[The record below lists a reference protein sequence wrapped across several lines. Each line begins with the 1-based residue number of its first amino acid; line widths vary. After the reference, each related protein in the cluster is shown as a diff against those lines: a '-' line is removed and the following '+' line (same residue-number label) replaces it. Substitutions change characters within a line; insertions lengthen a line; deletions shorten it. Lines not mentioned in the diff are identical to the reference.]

1 MYDLTALR
9 ERLRTQR
16 PVPWDQLPDFSLYMD
31 QVLSYMDRQVIRF
44 DEDDGLTAAMVNNYT
59 KSGLVPRAEG
69 KKYNRDH
76 LAYLTAI
83 CVLKRVM
90 STRDMDLLI
99 REELQGDRPISDGY
113 AAFCGS
119 LNKALNAVADEM
131 EDRTGEEELA
141 DAAIHFALMS
151 YAAGVASSRYVTLL
165 RQRQEAR
172 EEAASAAHAK
182 SKERAKKEKDDFVIL
197 TDSCCDMTA
206 RMAADLELEVLPL
219 SLNMEDRV
227 YHNYLD
233 GREIGFQDFY
243 ARLRAGALATTSAI
257 SVGVFDEAMRKIL
270 DSGRDVLYLA
280 FSSALSTTYQSA
292 VIAADD
298 LREAYPGR
306 KIFVVD
312 TLSASLGQGL
322 LVYLCVQEKRKGKT
336 IDQVHVFAEETK
348 AKVCHWF
355 TVDDLNH
362 LKRGGRVS
370 AAAALFGTMLSI
382 KPVLHVDDTGHLVP
396 VSKTRGRKASL
407 LALVDRMAESAVDP
421 AGQTIFISHGDCEAD
436 AEFVADEVRRRFGVQ
451 DIYINYVGPVIGNH
465 SGPGTLAL
473 FFLGSRR

>member
-1 MYDLTALR
+1 M
-9 ERLRTQR
+9 
-16 PVPWDQLPDFSLYMD
+16 
-31 QVLSYMDRQVIRF
+31 
-44 DEDDGLTAAMVNNYT
+44 
-59 KSGLVPRAEG
+59 
-69 KKYNRDH
+69 
-76 LAYLTAI
+76 
-83 CVLKRVM
+83 
-90 STRDMDLLI
+90 
-99 REELQGDRPISDGY
+99 
-113 AAFCGS
+113 
-119 LNKALNAVADEM
+119 
-131 EDRTGEEELA
+131 
-141 DAAIHFALMS
+141 
-151 YAAGVASSRYVTLL
+151 
-165 RQRQEAR
+165 
-172 EEAASAAHAK
+172 
-182 SKERAKKEKDDFVIL
+182 DDFVIL

-336 IDQVHVFAEETK
+336 IDQVHV
-348 AKVCHWF
+348 
-355 TVDDLNH
+355 
-362 LKRGGRVS
+362 S
-370 AAAALFGTMLSI
+370 AAAALLGSMLSI

>member
-1 MYDLTALR
+1 
-9 ERLRTQR
+9 
-16 PVPWDQLPDFSLYMD
+16 
-31 QVLSYMDRQVIRF
+31 
-44 DEDDGLTAAMVNNYT
+44 
-59 KSGLVPRAEG
+59 
-69 KKYNRDH
+69 
-76 LAYLTAI
+76 
-83 CVLKRVM
+83 M
-90 STRDMDLLI
+90 SM
-99 REELQGDRPISDGY
+99 
-113 AAFCGS
+113 
-119 LNKALNAVADEM
+119 
-131 EDRTGEEELA
+131 
-141 DAAIHFALMS
+141 
-151 YAAGVASSRYVTLL
+151 
-165 RQRQEAR
+165 
-172 EEAASAAHAK
+172 
-182 SKERAKKEKDDFVIL
+182 DDFVIL

-206 RMAADLELEVLPL
+206 QMAADLELEVLPL
-219 SLNMEDRV
+219 SLNMGDQV

-370 AAAALFGTMLSI
+370 AAAALLGTMLSI
-382 KPVLHVDDTGHLVP
+382 KPVMHVDDEGHLTKVG
-396 VSKTRGRKASL
+396 TARGRNASL
-407 LALVDRMAESAVDP
+407 KALVDHMAETAIDP
-421 AGQTIFISHGDCEAD
+421 AGQTVFISHGDCEGD
-436 AEFVADEVRRRFGVQ
+436 ANRVAEDVKRRFGVQ
-451 DIYINYVGPVIGNH
+451 TVVLNNVGPVIGAH